1 MPTRSDLKRRRV
13 ELSRTWEALAAG
25 RGPEGAGSPVR
36 SDVLDSWRRSSA
48 WVDPDCAAAPLDDA
62 TAAVERWQAEPVSR
76 GFLAVEEEVRTVVAD
91 GELIA
96 AVTDKAGRIVW
107 TCGSSVMQ
115 RAAEQV
121 NFVPGGRWDEA
132 SVGTNALALA
142 LRTAAPATVY
152 SAEHFSRAVH
162 GWVCYSVPLADVAT
176 GELLGVL
183 DLSTTWDRAHPLV
196 MTAARSLGAAITA
209 NLPRPR
215 TGDELSLAALGAG
228 EVRLGGVTLPLSR
241 RQAEILVL
249 LALHPEGLSF
259 DQLHARL
266 YGEAS
271 VSASTLKAEVS
282 HLRALLGG
290 AIGSRPYRLL
300 TAVTSDVQRVLDSLD
315 RGDVA
320 TAVAS
325 YGGSLLAASEAPGV
339 TEWRDYVD
347 VALRNAVLAST
358 DATSVLAFADRHP
371 YDQQVQQHL
380 VSVLAPNDPRRA
392 LALARVA
399 RASQP

>member
-1 MPTRSDLKRRRV
+1 MPTRSDLRRRRLG
-13 ELSRTWEALAAG
+13 LSRTWEALAAG
-25 RGPEGAGSPVR
+25 RGTARDGLPVR
-36 SDVLDSWRRSSA
+36 SDVLASWRRSSA

-62 TAAVERWQAEPVSR
+62 TAAIERWQAEPVAQGLST
-76 GFLAVEEEVRTVVAD
+76 VEEEVRAVVAD

-96 AVTDKAGRIVW
+96 AVTDRTGRIVW
-107 TCGSSVMQ
+107 TCGSSVMKT
-115 RAAEQV
+115 AAEEV

-142 LRTAAPATVY
+142 LRTAAPSTVY

-162 GWVCYSVPLADVAT
+162 GWACYSVPLTDAAT
-176 GELLGVL
+176 GEVLGVL
-183 DLSTTWDRAHPLV
+183 DLSTTWDRAHPLA

-215 TGDELSLAALGAG
+215 AAEALSLAALGSG
-228 EVRLGGVTLPLSR
+228 EVRLGGVVLPVSR

-249 LALHPEGLSF
+249 LALHPDGLSL
-259 DQLHARL
+259 DQLHDRL
-266 YGEAS
+266 YGDAP

-290 AIGSRPYRLL
+290 AIGSRPYRLT
-300 TAVTSDVQRVLDSLD
+300 TAVTSDVHRVLDSLE
-315 RGDVA
+315 RGDLA

-325 YGGSLLAASEAPGV
+325 YGGSLLAASESPGL

-347 VALRNAVLAST
+347 VALRNAVLTSADAAS
-358 DATSVLAFADRHP
+358 VRAFADRHP
-371 YDQQVQQHL
+371 YDEQVQQHL
-380 VSVLAPNDPRRA
+380 VSVLEPSDPRRA

-399 RASQP
+399 RAAEV